1 MTTRKPPGEGW
12 ESFVERQIRE
22 AQERGEFD
30 DLEGAGK
37 PIPDLHR
44 PRDELWWVRKK
55 LKAENLSYIPPT
67 LQIRK
72 ELEEARAQIERATS
86 EQQVR
91 RIVSDINE
99 RIRIANREALHG
111 PASTVGRLDEEKTV
125 REWRER
131 HG

>member
-1 MTTRKPPGEGW
+1 MSTRKPPGEGW